1 MCIKA
6 PTRRERRNI
15 AVILEDFGDYSLQFK
30 VFSGQKNMEILNIK
44 SDIRFAIDQAFRQNN
59 IKIPYPQRDLHI
71 VSDIT
76 KDNIKKMF
84 SLV

>member
-1 MCIKA
+1 MKH
-6 PTRRERRNI
+6 PHVEKRRNI

-30 VFSGQKNMEILNIK
+30 VFFWAKKTWEILNIK

-76 KDNIKKMF
+76 KDNSQKMF